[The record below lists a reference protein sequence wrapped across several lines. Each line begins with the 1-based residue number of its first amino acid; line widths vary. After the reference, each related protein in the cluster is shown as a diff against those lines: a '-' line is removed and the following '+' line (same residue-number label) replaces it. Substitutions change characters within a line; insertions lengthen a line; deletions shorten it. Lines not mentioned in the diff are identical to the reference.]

1 MSLSNTTISI
11 NNNDTNKD
19 DLILITGA
27 TGLVGSHLT
36 EELVRRGKKI
46 RAIYRSSIP
55 SADWAKKVEWIQGDI
70 LDIVLLEQAMQNVQ
84 QVYHCAAIVS
94 FHPKQKKQLFQTN
107 VEGTANVV
115 NAAINANVKKL
126 LFVSSVSALGRMRK
140 NSMVN
145 ETMNWSE
152 ETSNSEYGK
161 TKYLAEMEVW
171 RGTGEGLQA
180 VIVNPTIILGA
191 GDWNKGSSGIF
202 KTIYNEFPWYT
213 DGVSGFVDVQDVIK
227 AMILLMESD
236 ADKQRFI
243 LNAENIS
250 YKVLFDEI
258 AANFKTKAPH
268 KKVSPFM
275 AEAVWRFEALKGK
288 LSGKDPL
295 LTKETARTAQ
305 AKVYF
310 DNSKLLKL
318 FSDFHYNSIQQSIKR
333 IVSELKQIHGLH

>member
-1 MSLSNTTISI
+1 MPLNNTIFSTT
-11 NNNDTNKD
+11 NNDKD
-19 DLILITGA
+19 DLVFITGA
-27 TGLVGSHLT
+27 TGLVGLHLT
-36 EELVRRGKKI
+36 EELVARGKRI
-46 RAIYRSSIP
+46 RALYRSSIP
-55 SADWAKKVEWIQGDI
+55 ATDWAEKAEWIQGDI
-70 LDIVLLEQAMQNVQ
+70 LDVVLLEEAMQNVQ
-84 QVYHCAAIVS
+84 QVYHCAAVVS
-94 FHPKQKKQLFQTN
+94 FQKKEKKQLFQTN

-171 RGTGEGLQA
+171 RGAGEGLQT
-180 VIVNPTIILGA
+180 VIVNPSIILGP
-191 GDWNKGSSGIF
+191 GDWNKGSSAIF
-202 KTIYNEFPWYT
+202 KTIYNQFPWYT
-213 DGVSGFVDVQDVIK
+213 DGVSGFVDIQDVVK
-227 AMILLMESD
+227 AMILLMENNV
-236 ADKQRFI
+236 DKQRFI

-258 AANFKTKAPH
+258 AANFKTKAPY

-275 AEAVWRFEALKGK
+275 AEAVWRLEALKGK

-318 FSDFHYNSIQQSIKR
+318 FPGFQYNPIQESIKR
-333 IVSELKQIHGLH
+333 IVRELKEMHGLP